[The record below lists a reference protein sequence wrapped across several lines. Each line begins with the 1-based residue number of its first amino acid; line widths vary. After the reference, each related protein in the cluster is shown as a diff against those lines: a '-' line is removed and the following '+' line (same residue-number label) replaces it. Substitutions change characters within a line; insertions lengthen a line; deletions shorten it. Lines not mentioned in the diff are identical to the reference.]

1 MNSLVNNEKQSHC
14 IYHTTH
20 THQKKTN
27 KTHKKQHSHS
37 RCNCVRK
44 KKHNRTAR
52 ITPTNDEATKKNI
65 IHRKQQNH
73 TAVKGKK
80 SKLKKEEQR
89 LSKLCFNQQTQKS

>member
-20 THQKKTN
+20 THTSEKSN

-44 KKHNRTAR
+44 KN
-52 ITPTNDEATKKNI
+52 ITEQPELHQLTT
-65 IHRKQQNH
+65 KQQR
-73 TAVKGKK
+73 KI
-80 SKLKKEEQR
+80 
-89 LSKLCFNQQTQKS
+89 LSTGNNKITQQ